1 MVTDTLRKSSY
12 DVEGI
17 FYCIDSKEVINVQK
31 IAVCKNETGI
41 AERLGFFCRGEQ
53 IAIVEEPSE
62 AQLLKDVNKKEIQLI
77 LLDMYVGERGM
88 GEGMALLASIRQK
101 CSVPIIVVSNQTDE
115 LAKVAALS
123 IGADDYVSADDNPLV
138 ILARIKSQLRRYLQ
152 LTNFCKQIGQIYRVD
167 GLEIDDVQRKVT
179 VEGREVKLTPTEYE
193 ILKLLVMEKGK
204 VLTIPQIYE
213 DIWKMQAVDVD
224 NTVAVHV
231 RHIREKIER
240 NPRQPRYLKVIWGT
254 GYMVG

>member
-1 MVTDTLRKSSY
+1 
-12 DVEGI
+12 
-17 FYCIDSKEVINVQK
+17 VINVQK

-41 AERLGFFCRGEQ
+41 AARLSFFCRGEQ

-62 AQLLKDVNKKEIQLI
+62 AQLLRDMARKEIQLI
-77 LLDMYVGERGM
+77 LLDMYVGEKGV
-88 GEGMALLASIRQK
+88 GDGMALLASIRQK
-101 CSVPIIVVSNQTDE
+101 CSMPIIVVSNQTDE

-138 ILARIKSQLRRYLQ
+138 IMARIKSQLRRYLQ
-152 LTNFCKQIGQIYRVD
+152 LTNFCKQMDHNTYSVD
-167 GLEIDDVQRKVT
+167 GLEIDDIQRKVT